1 MSTITKLV
9 TNKFGGIRR
18 KESSFNDS
26 GITCSDCQ
34 NVELFFTELN
44 SGVGL
49 RTANGNQVITKH
61 EVSGSLVSAIP
72 STEEVVGVFESN
84 QNGHPVIFV
93 YTENIAASVG
103 TAGAGKLYTY
113 NASTQVLTPLVTV
126 NLSKTGKACGVDY
139 EQGTIDMFIFSNGQ
153 DVDDQS
159 INIVYVGT
167 ETDPGGD
174 NYGVLTVRPANE
186 IRLVDPDGNKVV
198 GLGLCVYGARLWV
211 FDGRRLWYSKQAECR
226 IFNFTDPDKI
236 TSSGVIYFPKD
247 ITAIYNYL
255 GSLAVFH
262 NDSSALVS
270 EDATTLFKRSDESPG
285 GCAGYNALVFHG
297 TDLYFY
303 DDTKKGVFSFQQ
315 VVNGDKTLGDNIAI
329 DLQRELSKIET
340 DKLHKIRSLSVITA
354 DRNEVWFIVPVNVDD
369 YYYDDQYQKVTLK
382 RTLILIYD
390 YVRGEWV
397 KRKCQSINGVAILSG
412 NLYSYGKEIYKEYV
426 GSTFDGEFIGSYY
439 TCSIFNLG
447 EDNTMKIT
455 KLPPRLTVDS
465 SKKCQF
471 YCQYIRNYTQAKK
484 KEKFIKSKKSSGGFK
499 WGASTVQGDT
509 ATYGGVVGEG
519 DNRRIIEAT
528 GSYMT
533 KRANVSVKLPSVT
546 FKALEI
552 TFQTKELGEQFAI
565 KQLEMSKIKVKQV

>member
-18 KESSFNDS
+18 KESSFSDS

-49 RTANGNQVITKH
+49 RTANGNQVVTKK
-61 EVSGSLVSAIP
+61 EVSGSLVSVIP

-84 QNGHPVIFV
+84 QNGQPVIFV

-103 TAGAGKLYTY
+103 TTNKGKLYTY
-113 NASTQVLTPLVTV
+113 NPSTITLTQLTTTQ
-126 NLSKTGKACGVDY
+126 LTKTQKAFGVDF
-139 EQGTIDMFIFSNGQ
+139 EQGTLDMFIFSNGEQ
-153 DVDDQS
+153 L
-159 INIVYVGT
+159 VYVST
-167 ETDPGGD
+167 ETDPGKSG
-174 NYGVLTVRPANE
+174 YGVLTVQPASALN
-186 IRLVDPDGNKVV
+186 LVDSEGTAVK
-198 GLGLCVYGARLWV
+198 GMGLCVYGARVWV
-211 FDGRRLWYSKQAECR
+211 FNKRRLWYSKQAECR
-226 IFNFTDPDKI
+226 NFNFTDPSHI
-236 TSSGVIYFPKD
+236 TSSGFIDFPKD

-369 YYYDDQYQKVTLK
+369 YYYNEQYQKVTLK

-390 YVRGEWV
+390 YIRGEWV

-471 YCQYIRNYTQAKK
+471 WCQYIRNYTQAKK
-484 KEKFIKSKKSSGGFK
+484 KEKFIKSKRSSGGFR
-499 WGASTVQGDT
+499 WGTSTIQGDT
-509 ATYGGVVGEG
+509 ATYGGVIGEG
-519 DNRRIIEAT
+519 SDKRIIEAT